1 MERLKELSSFNYI
14 NLDLE
19 RHWKRK
25 THSCLTDVTWLVD
38 YTTKEN
44 SDI

>member
-1 MERLKELSSFNYI
+1 MDRLKELSSFNYI

-25 THSCLTDVTWLVD
+25 THSCLMDGNLDGRVHD
-38 YTTKEN
+38 KGK
-44 SDI
+44 